1 MLIYMIEKDLNNEM
15 QNCLAENT
23 IFKELTSSKITVK
36 LHINTEV
43 KPIATPPRSIPYHL
57 QERASKVIEDMIK

>member
-1 MLIYMIEKDLNNEM
+1 MIEKDLNNEM

-43 KPIATPPRSIPYHL
+43 KPIATPPRSIPYQK